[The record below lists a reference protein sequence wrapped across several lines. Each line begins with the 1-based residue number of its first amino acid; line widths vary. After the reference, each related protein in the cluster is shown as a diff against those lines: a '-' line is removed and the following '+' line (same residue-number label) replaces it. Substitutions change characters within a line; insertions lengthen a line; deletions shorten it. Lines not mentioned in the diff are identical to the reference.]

1 MMSYLA
7 DWRKKMLKAQELERK
22 KAREKRGVKI
32 IIIKTGGKK

>member
-22 KAREKRGVKI
+22 KAREKRGAKI
-32 IIIKTGGKK
+32 IIIKGAKK

>member
-7 DWRKKMLKAQELERK
+7 DWRKKMLKAQEEERRK
-22 KAREKRGVKI
+22 DREKRGVKI